1 MGRLLRQFF
10 HPVDQFIQDN
20 MADPAMK
27 DFVMPLAK
35 SFARLQQATAWVAEN
50 GLKNPDQAGAAS
62 MDYLKMF
69 GLVALA
75 YMWAR
80 MAKISS
86 AKLANGGGDRDF
98 HERKVALGRFF
109 MAKTLPE
116 TSSLLSTI
124 TAGADTLMALDADLF

>member
-1 MGRLLRQFF
+1 
-10 HPVDQFIQDN
+10 
-20 MADPAMK
+20 
-27 DFVMPLAK
+27 
-35 SFARLQQATAWVAEN
+35 
-50 GLKNPDQAGAAS
+50 
-62 MDYLKMF
+62 MF